1 MTEVAFHFDVLCP
14 WAYQASTWIREV
26 RLQRDITVTWWL
38 FSLEEAK
45 CAPAHKHP
53 WELDWSWGWPPW
65 RIAYLRRV
73 DRDDAVDR
81 FYAAAARCLHEL
93 GQAAHTRDGARSVP
107 QRSGWDPSL
116 LDAAAGD
123 GTTNTD
129 VLADHR
135 RAAERGV
142 YGVPTLVID
151 DTGILFG
158 PVRAEAPEGPAAA
171 RLWDSLSAW
180 SEFPDLYE
188 VARPK
193 RPADRA
199 YIRSV
204 FATYRRAT
212 AEPRRTTSGESQ
224 SR

>member
-1 MTEVAFHFDVLCP
+1 M
-14 WAYQASTWIREV
+14 
-26 RLQRDITVTWWL
+26 
-38 FSLEEAK
+38 
-45 CAPAHKHP
+45 
-53 WELDWSWGWPPW
+53 
-65 RIAYLRRV
+65 
-73 DRDDAVDR
+73 
-81 FYAAAARCLHEL
+81 
-93 GQAAHTRDGARSVP
+93 
-107 QRSGWDPSL
+107 
-116 LDAAAGD
+116 
-123 GTTNTD
+123 
-129 VLADHR
+129 
-135 RAAERGV
+135 
-142 YGVPTLVID
+142 PTLVID